1 MAAAELSAICN
12 YLALSPTLGTA
23 GQPTAEQFE
32 AIAQADYAVVVNL
45 ALSTSDR
52 AILHEAELVKS
63 LGMTYFHIPVVWEAP
78 TPTDLAIFFKVME
91 RNRDYKTLV
100 HCAMNM
106 RVSAFV
112 YLYRVLRQGVDASV
126 AHADLHRIWQ
136 PNPTW
141 QGFMDRA
148 IMDGAAAQGAEPG
161 AVG

>member
-1 MAAAELSAICN
+1 
-12 YLALSPTLGTA
+12 
-23 GQPTAEQFE
+23 
-32 AIAQADYAVVVNL
+32 
-45 ALSTSDR
+45 
-52 AILHEAELVKS
+52 
-63 LGMTYFHIPVVWEAP
+63 
-78 TPTDLAIFFKVME
+78 LAIFFKVME

-126 AHADLHRIWQ
+126 ARADLHRIWQ

-141 QGFMDRA
+141 QAFMDRA